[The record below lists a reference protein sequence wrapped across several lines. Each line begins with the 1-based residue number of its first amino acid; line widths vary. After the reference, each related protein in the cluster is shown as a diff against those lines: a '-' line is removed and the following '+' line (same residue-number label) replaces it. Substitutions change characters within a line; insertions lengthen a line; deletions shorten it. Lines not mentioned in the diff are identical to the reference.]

1 MKQYNFDEIV
11 DRRGT
16 NCIKVDALK
25 ARYGNPDLTPLW
37 VADMDFRT
45 PDFIVNALKERC
57 NHEVFGYTFADDDYY
72 NSIINWVDYKHN
84 WKISR
89 ESLSYIPGI
98 VKGIAFALQCFT
110 NPGDKVLIQSPV
122 YHPFRLV
129 PEKMKRTVVYNPL
142 KLTEGVYQMDFEQLE
157 SVIEGCK
164 VLILCNP
171 HNPAGIVW
179 NKETLSKLADICA
192 RHGVLVISDE
202 IHAELTYPQYP
213 HLPFAN
219 ASETAANISITFMAP
234 SKTFNIAGIVTSYAI
249 VPNPELRKEFYGFLE
264 AGEYNDGTIFA
275 YEATKAAYTYGAE
288 WLQQMRTYIMENVRF
303 VDNFLK
309 NKLPQIKAYEPQAS
323 FLIWLD
329 CKGLGLSQPELTK
342 LFKDK
347 AGLALNDG
355 SIFGKEGEGYMR
367 MNIGCPRSVIEES
380 LNRLKKAVEQK

>member
-57 NHEVFGYTFADDDYY
+57 KHEVFGYTFADDDYY

-213 HLPFAN
+213 HLPFAK

-234 SKTFNIAGIVTSYAI
+234 SKTFNIAGLNTSYVI
-249 VPNPELRKEFYGFLE
+249 IPCGYKRELIRGQINRLHI
-264 AGEYNDGTIFA
+264 NRNNIFGVL
-275 YEATKAAYTYGAE
+275 ATKEVYKSGEE
-288 WLQQMRTYIMENVRF
+288 WLKNLLLYLEKNADTLVEFIETRLPKIKVVKPEGT
-303 VDNFLK
+303 FLAWLDFSAYFDRSDEL
-309 NKLPQIKAYEPQAS
+309 NK
-323 FLIWLD
+323 FLIE
-329 CKGLGLSQPELTK
+329 KANLGLNS
-342 LFKDK
+342 
-347 AGLALNDG
+347 GI
-355 SIFGKEGEGYMR
+355 SFG
-367 MNIGCPRSVIEES
+367 
-380 LNRLKKAVEQK
+380 EQG

>member
-57 NHEVFGYTFADDDYY
+57 KHEVFGYTFADDDYY

-129 PEKMKRTVVYNPL
+129 PEKMKRTVVCNPL
-142 KLTEGVYQMDFEQLE
+142 KLTEGV
-157 SVIEGCK
+157 
-164 VLILCNP
+164 
-171 HNPAGIVW
+171 
-179 NKETLSKLADICA
+179 
-192 RHGVLVISDE
+192 
-202 IHAELTYPQYP
+202 
-213 HLPFAN
+213 
-219 ASETAANISITFMAP
+219 
-234 SKTFNIAGIVTSYAI
+234 
-249 VPNPELRKEFYGFLE
+249 
-264 AGEYNDGTIFA
+264 
-275 YEATKAAYTYGAE
+275 
-288 WLQQMRTYIMENVRF
+288 
-303 VDNFLK
+303 
-309 NKLPQIKAYEPQAS
+309 
-323 FLIWLD
+323 
-329 CKGLGLSQPELTK
+329 
-342 LFKDK
+342 
-347 AGLALNDG
+347 
-355 SIFGKEGEGYMR
+355 
-367 MNIGCPRSVIEES
+367 
-380 LNRLKKAVEQK
+380 